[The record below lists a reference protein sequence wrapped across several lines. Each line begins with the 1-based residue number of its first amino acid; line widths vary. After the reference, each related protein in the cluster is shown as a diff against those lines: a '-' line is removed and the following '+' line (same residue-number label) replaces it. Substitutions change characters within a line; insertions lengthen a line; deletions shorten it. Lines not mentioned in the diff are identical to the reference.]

1 MLSLPRS
8 VIGRT
13 DIQLLQNLYLFLL
26 YSSNSQLTL
35 VKTSNLRLIVSFLQI
50 PFLSISSELDTSQEP
65 LHFFKKL
72 PWHKITILIV
82 IMKLFVFFSW
92 LVCKYL
98 HSDDCLRIHQEDC
111 CILRFQYRCYMNKES
126 PSAPWKSGKC
136 MSGANKVYIWVQIW
150 ILNLK
155 ERTKKKKKD
164 LWKDISFSQSIST

>member
-1 MLSLPRS
+1 
-8 VIGRT
+8 
-13 DIQLLQNLYLFLL
+13 
-26 YSSNSQLTL
+26 
-35 VKTSNLRLIVSFLQI
+35 
-50 PFLSISSELDTSQEP
+50 
-65 LHFFKKL
+65 
-72 PWHKITILIV
+72 
-82 IMKLFVFFSW
+82 MKLFVFFSW

-164 LWKDISFSQSIST
+164 LWKDISSPSLSPLRCMLQNWQEIKGPWSRIRGSELSVFFHSPLSSRAVSFMLCFNLSEFYVSLK